1 MAGVTS
7 EGFVAKTVEEIKD
20 EIETDELDTI
30 DPSLNLQPEQPIGQI
45 NAIIAKKLAEVWEL
59 AQVAYGAF
67 DRDSAEGRLLDNIG
81 ALTGTPREGVSKS
94 LVAVTLDLDASFSK
108 GVGEMM
114 AHVKGQPEIKFTN
127 RDAVTSTT
135 AGTYTAWFESVDY
148 GPVAANAGTLEE
160 ITTPIT
166 GWNSIT
172 NAADATPG
180 SLEET
185 DAAYRQRQTDELTS
199 VGSST
204 VDAIR
209 ADLLDVDGVEQA
221 FVFENV
227 TMTTDG
233 NGVPAKAIECVIYD
247 GDPSLADDDE
257 IAQAIWNTKPSGGE
271 AYGSDS
277 GTATDSLD
285 VDQTVYFSRATIVP
299 IYLEFDISVDASKFP
314 VGGSALVKE
323 AARDRGNLLELGD
336 DVVALVL
343 RASALNVLGVT
354 DVVELRLGTSAS
366 PAGTS
371 NVSMTARQIAKF
383 DTARIVVN
391 IV

>member
-7 EGFVAKTVEEIKD
+7 EGFVAKTLEEIKG

-45 NAIIAKKLAEVWEL
+45 NAIISRKLAEVWEL
-59 AQVAYGAF
+59 AQVAYNAF
-67 DRDSAEGRLLDNIG
+67 DRGSAEGLLLDNIG
-81 ALTGTPREGVSKS
+81 GLTGTPREAASKS
-94 LVAVTLDLDASFSK
+94 VVEVTLDLDASFSK
-108 GVGEMM
+108 GIGEMM
-114 AHVKGQPEIKFTN
+114 AHVTGQPEIKFVN
-127 RDAVTSTT
+127 RDAVASTT

-148 GPVAANAGTLEE
+148 GPVVANAGTLEE
-160 ITTPIT
+160 ITSPIT
-166 GWNSIT
+166 GWNSVT

-185 DAAYRQRQTDELTS
+185 DEEYRQRQEDELAST
-199 VGSST
+199 GSST

-209 ADLLDVDGVEQA
+209 VDLLDVDGVEQA
-221 FVFENV
+221 YVFENV

-233 NGVPAKAIECVIYD
+233 GGVPAKAIECVVYD
-247 GDPSLADDDE
+247 GSPAAADDDE
-257 IAQAIWNTKPSGGE
+257 IAQAIWDTKPSGCE
-271 AYGSDS
+271 SYGSTS
-277 GTATDSLD
+277 GTATDSLS
-285 VDQTVYFSRATIVP
+285 VERTVAFSRATIVP

-314 VGGSALVKE
+314 VGGAMLVKE

-343 RASALNVLGVT
+343 RASALAIQGVK
-354 DVVELRLGTSAS
+354 DVVELRLGTSSS

-371 NVSMTARQIAKF
+371 NLTMTSRQIAKF
-383 DTARIVVN
+383 DTSRIVVN